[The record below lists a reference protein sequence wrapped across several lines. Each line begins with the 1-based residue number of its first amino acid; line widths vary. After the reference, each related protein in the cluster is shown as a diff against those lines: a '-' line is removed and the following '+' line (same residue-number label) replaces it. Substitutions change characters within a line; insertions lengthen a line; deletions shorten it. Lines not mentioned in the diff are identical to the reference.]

1 MSLRSA
7 SMMLPDGATSGL
19 TLGARSAGSDLRAGP
34 EAAILAT
41 CQVVLCEMAS
51 RGGALANAAD
61 VLRDARFKSLV
72 ESYGLAEVS
81 SGDLLS
87 LDPDDLI
94 DVVEPK
100 HRVIML
106 LFIKALRKAQEVERD
121 PYLKLE
127 FGEDSKDRSQAD
139 ESFAP
144 RVRSKAVFNPLYRSV
159 REWRDEIQKN
169 GEEAR
174 RKIKTVTLRN
184 QGLVDEDLEDIAGL
198 VLLFPDCKRVDIS
211 GNRFRDTKKAS
222 ETIGGLLQVDSVQV
236 VDIRFTPLSTV
247 DGAEFLKNLTSKQLR
262 KLVWIP
268 DAWLEGRNWSKLLG
282 EEQEKIE
289 AVLQAHSTFYGK

>member
-1 MSLRSA
+1 
-7 SMMLPDGATSGL
+7 
-19 TLGARSAGSDLRAGP
+19 
-34 EAAILAT
+34 
-41 CQVVLCEMAS
+41 
-51 RGGALANAAD
+51 
-61 VLRDARFKSLV
+61 
-72 ESYGLAEVS
+72 
-81 SGDLLS
+81 

-159 REWRDEIQKN
+159 REWRDEIRKN

-211 GNRFRDTKKAS
+211 CNRFRDTKKAS

-247 DGAEFLKNLTSKQLR
+247 NGAEFLKNLTSKQLR